1 MKPRLTVVVPVPPGA
16 GSARHVEECLESV
29 AAQTLAELDVVLVD
43 DGPPEGSPPG
53 RWRRWVERDPR
64 FRVVHHGGG
73 GRGGGWNAGARH
85 VFPHTEYLAFLAPD
99 DVLLPRAYEDLVGLL
114 DKSGADLAT
123 GNVYRLGAAGRSQSV
138 DHPAARETVLRTHI
152 GEDPALLG
160 DHFVRN
166 KVFRRS
172 FWERHRFAFP
182 EGELCD
188 GAAVALPAHVLA
200 EAVDVLHEH
209 VCYWRLPEGA
219 GRHRRPS
226 AQGVRDRF
234 AAVARMRAL
243 LADPVRPAC
252 GRLRADYDRAQ
263 LTEGLVDLVAA
274 APGAAPEVRTALL
287 DCARDFLART
297 DPRLLRALPVEL
309 RMRWYLVRAGRLA
322 DLGTLLA
329 HEARNPGGFAVV
341 GPPLRR
347 RVAPPVALPAGVVRL
362 ERADFPVRAE
372 VREAVWRGGVL
383 LLRGWAYV
391 RNLPAGSRHGA
402 LRTVVLSCGR
412 RRIVLP
418 LRTVAMPEATA
429 ASGQELHCYDWSGFE
444 LRLDPARL
452 RRGGRPADGE
462 WRVEVLVASAGVVRS
477 GGLAAPDSG
486 SGAAPGGYEGA
497 DGVRVT
503 PRYVDGRLRIAVSCG
518 VRRLAEPPR
527 VVGGALELAVAAP
540 GPAPVA
546 LRLTHRGTG
555 TVLSFPVE
563 GAAEGDGGA
572 ALTIPAT
579 SEAPAVTAVTPVP
592 EAPDGGARA
601 DAAGPDRHGDG
612 DGQRHDSGDGH
623 GSGLAGAGGGRCVV
637 RVRLDVLAAARPA
650 RDGEPAAVPPPHT
663 ETWLPELVL
672 PGGGTDPVVCP
683 PGSAPVAH
691 PLPHGREVVAAASP
705 AGELVLQDRVPQP
718 YVDRVVWRTDG
729 TLLLAGTL
737 PDAAPPAPELVLKHT
752 AHATEAVFPAVHD
765 SGRFHCALPL
775 AALPSLAGEVPLREG
790 RWTLHLRAQGAAGSP
805 LDAPVRY
812 APSVFDGLPVTRT
825 VRGKPFTVDR
835 VRYDE
840 VFVAAGPAVPPVDRG
855 PYRRRVLREQ
865 HYPLHR
871 SRPLRDTVLYS
882 SFGGRAYGDSPRAVH
897 EELVRRGMDVEHLWA
912 VRDAQTAVPP
922 SARPVV
928 VGSAAWHG
936 ALAHSHWI
944 VTNTHLPRWFVRR
957 AGQRVIQTW
966 HGTPLKRIGADL
978 AGTLCGGLAHL
989 AARPRLGRQWS
1000 VLLSPNAASTPVL
1013 RSALGY
1019 AGKLLETGLPR
1030 TDALH
1035 APDRDEVAAAVRAHL
1050 GVRPEQRV
1058 VLYAPTPRDDV
1069 AYDASHHR
1077 LHLPLDLDV
1086 ARAALDGDHVVL
1098 VRSHPQVPDRLPAHH
1113 APFAVDVSSYPDATE
1128 LLLAADVLVTDY
1140 SSLAADF
1147 AGTGR
1152 PMLFLTP
1159 DLAHY
1164 RDTLRGF
1171 SVDFEARVPGPLLS
1185 STGEVVEALGDLP
1198 GVARASA
1205 EAYEEFRR
1213 AFCHLDDGGA
1223 AGRVADL
1230 VME

>member
-1 MKPRLTVVVPVPPGA
+1 MKPRLTVVVPVPRGA
-16 GSARHVEECLESV
+16 GYARHVEECLESV
-29 AAQTLAELDVVLVD
+29 AAQTLPELDVVLVD
-43 DGPPEGSPPG
+43 DGPAEEADGPPAG
-53 RWRRWVERDPR
+53 PWRGLPERDPR
-64 FRVVHHGGG
+64 FRVVHDGGG
-73 GRGGGWNAGARH
+73 GRGGAWNAGARH
-85 VFPHTEYLAFLAPD
+85 AFPHTEYVAFLAPD
-99 DVLLPRAYEDLVGLL
+99 DVLLPRAYEDLTGLL

-138 DHPAARETVLRTHI
+138 DHPAARETVLRTHVS
-152 GEDPALLG
+152 EDPSLLR

-172 FWERHRFAFP
+172 FWERHGFTFP
-182 EGELCD
+182 DGEWCD

-243 LADPVRPAC
+243 LADPARPEW

-263 LTEGLVDLVAA
+263 LTGGLVDLVAGL
-274 APGAAPEVRTALL
+274 PGAAPEVRTAFL
-287 DCARDFLART
+287 DCARDFLSRT

-309 RMRWYLVRAGRLA
+309 RMQWYLIRAGRLT
-322 DLGTLLA
+322 DLVALLA
-329 HEARNPGGFAVV
+329 HEARNPGGFAVA

-347 RVAPPVALPAGVVRL
+347 RAVLPVAPPVALPAGVARL

-391 RNLPAGSRHGA
+391 RNLPAGTRHGY
-402 LRTVVLSCGR
+402 LRTAVLSCGR

-452 RRGGRPADGE
+452 RRGGRLVPGE
-462 WRVEVLVASAGVVRS
+462 WRVEVLLASAGVVRS
-477 GGLAAPDSG
+477 GELGAAECG
-486 SGAAPGGYEGA
+486 SGAAPGAYEGT
-497 DGVRVT
+497 DGMWVT
-503 PRYVDGRLRIAVSCG
+503 PRYVDGRLRIAVARRA
-518 VRRLAEPPR
+518 RRLAAPP
-527 VVGGALELAVAAP
+527 VVAGGALELAVTAP

-546 LRLTHRGTG
+546 LRLTHEGTG
-555 TVLSFPVE
+555 TVVSFPVE
-563 GAAEGDGGA
+563 GADGGDAGTDGGA
-572 ALTIPAT
+572 
-579 SEAPAVTAVTPVP
+579 PAV
-592 EAPDGGARA
+592 DG
-601 DAAGPDRHGDG
+601 AA
-612 DGQRHDSGDGH
+612 
-623 GSGLAGAGGGRCVV
+623 RCVV
-637 RVRLDVLAAARPA
+637 RVRLDAWDAARPG
-650 RDGEPAAVPPPHT
+650 RDGAPAAIPPPHT

-672 PGGGTDPVVCP
+672 PGGGTDPVGAP
-683 PGSAPVAH
+683 PEMAPVVH
-691 PLPHGREVVAAASP
+691 PLSHGRELVAAASP
-705 AGELVLQDRVPQP
+705 AGELVLHDRVPQA

-729 TLLLAGTL
+729 TLLLAGAL
-737 PDAAPPAPELVLKHT
+737 PDVAPPVPELVLKHA
-752 AHATEAVFPAVHD
+752 AHAAEVVFPAVHD
-765 SGRFHCALPL
+765 DGRFHCALPL

-790 RWTLHLRAQGAAGSP
+790 RWTVHLRERGAVGSSS
-805 LDAPVRY
+805 DAPVRCV
-812 APSVFDGLPVTRT
+812 PSVFDGLPVSRT
-825 VRGKPFTVDR
+825 VRGKPFTLDR
-835 VRYDE
+835 MRHDE
-840 VFVAAGPAVPPVDRG
+840 VFVVAGPALPPVDRG

-978 AGTLCGGLAHL
+978 AGTLCGGLVHL
-989 AARPRLGRQWS
+989 APRPRLGRQWS
-1000 VLLSPNAASTPVL
+1000 VLLSPNAVSTPVL

-1035 APDRDEVAAAVRAHL
+1035 AANRDEVAAAVRAHL
-1050 GVRPEQRV
+1050 GVRPDQRA

-1077 LHLPLDLDV
+1077 LHLPLDLAA
-1086 ARAALDGDHVVL
+1086 ARAALDESHVLL

-1140 SSLAADF
+1140 SSLAVDF
-1147 AGTGR
+1147 ANTGR

-1171 SVDFEARVPGPLLS
+1171 SLDFEARVPGPLLS
-1185 STGEVVEALGDLP
+1185 STGELVEALGDLP
-1198 GVARASA
+1198 AVVRASA
-1205 EAYEEFRR
+1205 EAYAEFRG

>member
-1 MKPRLTVVVPVPPGA
+1 MKPRLTVVVPVPRGA

-43 DGPPEGSPPG
+43 DGPAEGPEGPG
-53 RWRRWVERDPR
+53 RRLAERDPR
-64 FRVVHHGGG
+64 FRVVHHAGG
-73 GRGGGWNAGARH
+73 GRGGAWNAGARH
-85 VFPHTEYLAFLAPD
+85 AFPHTEFLAFLAPD
-99 DVLLPRAYEDLVGLL
+99 DVLLPRAYEDLTGLL
-114 DKSGADLAT
+114 ETSGSDLAT
-123 GNVYRLGAAGRSQSV
+123 GNVYRLGAAGRSQSA
-138 DHPAARETVLRTHI
+138 DHAAARETVLRTHVA
-152 GEDPALLG
+152 EDPALLG

-166 KVFRRS
+166 KVFRRT
-172 FWERHRFAFP
+172 FWDRHGFVFP
-182 EGELCD
+182 EGEWCD

-200 EAVDVLHEH
+200 EAVDVLGEH
-209 VCYWRLPEGA
+209 VCYWRLPEGP
-219 GRHRRPS
+219 GGRRPG

-252 GRLRADYDRAQ
+252 GGLRAEYDRAQ
-263 LTEGLVDLVAA
+263 LTGGLLDLVAA
-274 APGAAPEVRTALL
+274 LPGAASEVRTAFL
-287 DCARDFLART
+287 DCARDFLSRT

-309 RMRWYLVRAGRLA
+309 RMRWYLVRAGRLS
-322 DLGTLLA
+322 DLVALLG
-329 HEARNPGGFAVV
+329 HEARNPGGFVV
-341 GPPLRR
+341 AGAPLRR
-347 RVAPPVALPAGVVRL
+347 RAVLPAEPSVVLPAGVVRL
-362 ERADFPVRAE
+362 ARADFPVRAE
-372 VREAVWRGGVL
+372 VREAVWRGGEL
-383 LLRGWAYV
+383 LLRGWAYL
-391 RNLPAGSRHGA
+391 RNLPAGTRHGY
-402 LRTVVLSCGR
+402 LRTAVLSCGR

-429 ASGQELHCYDWSGFE
+429 ASGQELHCYDWAGFE
-444 LRLDPARL
+444 LRVDPARL
-452 RRGGRPADGE
+452 RRGGRLVPGE
-462 WRVEVLVASAGVVRS
+462 WRVEVLLASAGVVRS
-477 GGLAAPDSG
+477 GELGAPECG
-486 SGAAPGGYEGA
+486 SGAAPGAYEGV
-497 DGVRVT
+497 DGMRVV
-503 PRYVDGRLRIAVSCG
+503 PRYVDGRLRIAVDRR
-518 VRRLAEPPR
+518 VRRLVGPPA
-527 VVGGALELAVAAP
+527 VAGGALELTVAAP

-546 LRLTHRGTG
+546 LRLTHGETG
-555 TVLSFPVE
+555 TVVSFPVE
-563 GAAEGDGGA
+563 GAADGVA
-572 ALTIPAT
+572 AA
-579 SEAPAVTAVTPVP
+579 VP
-592 EAPDGGARA
+592 EDRGADPDADTDPDPDTDA
-601 DAAGPDRHGDG
+601 DAA
-612 DGQRHDSGDGH
+612 
-623 GSGLAGAGGGRCVV
+623 GGRCVV
-637 RVRLDVLAAARPA
+637 RVRVRLDAWDAARPV
-650 RDGEPAAVPPPHT
+650 RDGGPAAIPAPHT

-672 PGGGTDPVVCP
+672 PGGGTDPVGCP
-683 PGSAPVAH
+683 PGMAPVAH
-691 PLPHGREVVAAASP
+691 PLPHGRELVAAASP
-705 AGELVLQDRVPQP
+705 AGDLVLHDRVPQA

-729 TLLLAGTL
+729 TLLLAGVL
-737 PDAAPPAPELVLKHT
+737 PDAAPPVPELVLKHT
-752 AHATEAVFPAVHD
+752 AHAAEAVFPAVHD
-765 SGRFHCALPL
+765 AGRFHCSLPL

-790 RWTLHLRAQGAAGSP
+790 RWTVHLRERGAAASP

-812 APSVFDGLPVTRT
+812 APSVFDGLPVSRT
-825 VRGKPFTVDR
+825 VRGKPFTLDR
-835 VRYDE
+835 VGHDE
-840 VFVAAGPAVPPVDRG
+840 VFVAAGPALPPVDRG

-897 EELVRRGMDVEHLWA
+897 EELVRRGLEVTHLWA

-922 SARPVV
+922 TARPVL

-989 AARPRLGRQWS
+989 APRPRLGRQWS

-1019 AGKLLETGLPR
+1019 AGKMLETGLPR

-1035 APDRDEVAAAVRAHL
+1035 AADREEVAAAVRARL
-1050 GVRPEQRV
+1050 GVGPEKRV

-1086 ARAALDGDHVVL
+1086 ARSALEGDHVLL

-1140 SSLAADF
+1140 SSLAVDF
-1147 AGTGR
+1147 ANTGR

-1171 SVDFEARVPGPLLS
+1171 SLDFEARVPGPLLS
-1185 STGEVVEALGDLP
+1185 STGELVEALGELP
-1198 GVARASA
+1198 AVARASA
-1205 EAYEEFRR
+1205 PAYAEFRR
-1213 AFCHLDDGGA
+1213 VFCHLDDGGA